1 MEIIDI
7 RKEKKERLVP
17 ICKLEKNIVFMEAD
31 KKDFPFSSENVKNY
45 FAYNLNSGELGKIDI
60 GKEKAV
66 YDFSRQKTVEGEDAF
81 YYLTEKKQL
90 FLNEYTIYK
99 VNMESLKPEPVFK
112 FSEEKRYS
120 TFLIERLDE
129 KRFVVFFKENEKFSI
144 EDFENMD
151 YGKDKYGFDKGVLY
165 NIETGESFEI
175 NDRPLLKGLKGVFF
189 TTVLKGEKVIVYEE
203 NYLETFQKEPIY
215 MDIHMH
221 RVSSKDKFYYHDR
234 LKYISAA
241 KFIDETEKGAD
252 ELSFIN
258 IEDYG
263 IEGFEIFIG
272 SDEENIFY
280 ETDTYG
286 KEDANAI
293 TFLNKDTMNKKMIT
307 LKSLYE
313 DKFSIVSPSYFN
325 YLDGRE
331 KYIFTVRL
339 ISDNEVNIKEIIH
352 QKIDYTYDIK
362 HGALKECIDNRYL
375 ILTKGERFDETSVID
390 TESGNINSYNREHM
404 VFDEYLILY

>member
-1 MEIIDI
+1 MEIVDI

-17 ICKLEKNIVFMEAD
+17 ICKLDENIVFMEAD
-31 KKDFPFSSENVKNY
+31 KKDYPFSRDNVKNY
-45 FAYNLNSGELGKIDI
+45 FVYNLSSGELRKIDI
-60 GKEKAV
+60 GKDKPV
-66 YDFSRQKTVEGEDAF
+66 YDFYHQKSVEGEDAF

-90 FLNEYTIYK
+90 FLNDYTIYK
-99 VNMESLKPEPVFK
+99 VNMESTKPEPVFK

-120 TFLIERLDE
+120 TFLIERIDE
-129 KRFVVFFKENEKFSI
+129 KNFVVFFKENQKFSI

-175 NDRPLLKGLKGVFF
+175 NDRSLLKGLKAVFF
-189 TTVLKGEKVIVYEE
+189 ETYLKGERVIIYEE
-203 NYLETFQKEPIY
+203 NYLETFQKEQIY
-215 MDIHMH
+215 MEVHMH

-241 KFIDETEKGAD
+241 KFIDETKKKSG

-272 SDEENIFY
+272 ADEKNIFY
-280 ETDTYG
+280 ETDIYG

-293 TFLNKDTMNKKMIT
+293 TFLNKDTMDKKIIT

-313 DKFSIVSPSYFN
+313 DNFNILPPSYYN

-331 KYIFTVRL
+331 KYVFSDRL
-339 ISDNEVNIKEIIH
+339 ISDKKVNVKDIIN
-352 QKIDYTYDIK
+352 QKIDFTYDTK
-362 HGALKECIDNRYL
+362 HGELKECIDNRYL
-375 ILTKGERFDETSVID
+375 ILTKGKRFDETSVID
-390 TESGNINSYNREHM
+390 TESGKIDSYNREHM